1 MSLTCSIETAAVCP
15 LTGHRAVAW
24 YQMLKRAA
32 LQFTIR
38 QLHHFSSASALD
50 LISFSS
56 STSSSFQY
64 ANNTE
69 QNGLVNIQDRRRFSG
84 KIIFI
89 LFEIRKSAYL
99 VSKLILL
106 FYTSLSWIWG
116 WYLVL
121 AVKWDQVA
129 IECKYVHCTSSGQAQ
144 ESCRELQRPDPSLR
158 IICQSEQFLQ
168 M

>member
-64 ANNTE
+64 GYGTK
-69 QNGLVNIQDRRRFSG
+69 R
-84 KIIFI
+84 
-89 LFEIRKSAYL
+89 
-99 VSKLILL
+99 
-106 FYTSLSWIWG
+106 
-116 WYLVL
+116 
-121 AVKWDQVA
+121 
-129 IECKYVHCTSSGQAQ
+129 SGQYT
-144 ESCRELQRPDPSLR
+144 R
-158 IICQSEQFLQ
+158 
-168 M
+168 

>member
-1 MSLTCSIETAAVCP
+1 MFHRNCSSLSTDWTQGSCLVSDVKTRRLTIYNPTITPLLLKCFCSWFDSILFVNI
-15 LTGHRAVAW
+15 LF
-24 YQMLKRAA
+24 LS
-32 LQFTIR
+32 IR
-38 QLHHFSSASALD
+38 LR
-50 LISFSS
+50 IK
-56 STSSSFQY
+56 T
-64 ANNTE
+64 
-69 QNGLVNIQDRRRFSG
+69 LVNIQDGRRFSG

-99 VSKLILL
+99 VFKPILL

-116 WYLVL
+116 WYWVL

-144 ESCRELQRPDPSLR
+144 ESCTELQRPDPSLR

>member
-56 STSSSFQY
+56 STSSFFSIRLRIK
-64 ANNTE
+64 T
-69 QNGLVNIQDRRRFSG
+69 LVNIQDGRRFSG

-99 VSKLILL
+99 VFKPILL

-144 ESCRELQRPDPSLR
+144 ESCTELQRPDPSLR

>member
-1 MSLTCSIETAAVCP
+1 MFHRNCSSLSTDWTQGSCLVSDVKTRRLTIYNPTITPLLKCFCSWFDIILFVNI
-15 LTGHRAVAW
+15 LF
-24 YQMLKRAA
+24 LS
-32 LQFTIR
+32 IR
-38 QLHHFSSASALD
+38 LR
-50 LISFSS
+50 IK
-56 STSSSFQY
+56 T
-64 ANNTE
+64 
-69 QNGLVNIQDRRRFSG
+69 LVNIQDRRRFSG

-99 VSKLILL
+99 VFKPILL

-144 ESCRELQRPDPSLR
+144 ESCTELQRPDPSLR